1 MKKQSCEAELCTCVP
16 SAKWSQV
23 RQNTDPLTLRSVR
36 RSSVHSPLDI
46 SNLVCEPPRVNRYYA
61 FLYELLKE
69 EWDRNDLITCCN
81 YAVSLLLPQCLH
93 FVSRFLCPTEHFSFN
108 SFLSISSLYFLSFYD
123 SGFWIV
129 FCDPYQCHREHR
141 KT

>member
-108 SFLSISSLYFLSFYD
+108 SFPFDFYTIFSIFLWLWFLDSILWPLSMS
-123 SGFWIV
+123 
-129 FCDPYQCHREHR
+129 PR
-141 KT
+141 T